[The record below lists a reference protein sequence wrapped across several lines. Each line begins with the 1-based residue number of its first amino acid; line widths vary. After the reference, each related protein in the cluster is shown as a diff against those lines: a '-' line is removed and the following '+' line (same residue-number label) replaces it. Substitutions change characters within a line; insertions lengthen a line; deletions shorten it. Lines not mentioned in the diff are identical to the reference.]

1 MASPTRRHVIGESVV
16 SHQPFDVR
24 ILKILRH
31 PEAHLVRRPGWQY
44 DPRAVGCP
52 LHIVET
58 ILVADDTQVIACT
71 PDELVRGENSQ
82 AKAQLDVYEP

>member
-1 MASPTRRHVIGESVV
+1 MASPTRRQVVRESVV

-24 ILKILRH
+24 IFEILRH
-31 PEAHLVRRPGWQY
+31 PEVHLVRRPGWQY

-58 ILVADDTQVIACT
+58 ILVTNDTQAIACT
-71 PDELVRGENSQ
+71 PDELIRGENSQ
-82 AKAQLDVYEP
+82 AKAQPDVYET